1 MGLYW
6 RNRHAL
12 GRLRAPLAATLAVSV
27 LVPLTSLATAAP
39 PAGAGPAASTSAVA
53 PAAPAASGTVSQE
66 SKDAAQQ
73 HFQKA
78 KELYQAGSYRDALSE
93 LEQARA
99 LDPQA
104 KDLVFNLGVVS
115 EKLGRIDDALQYFRT
130 YVEMDGV
137 TAQERARAE
146 SYVRR
151 LEGAKREMPVP
162 SASAS
167 TTAPPPP
174 PPPTPKDPPKGRV
187 DALTI
192 AAGGLA
198 IVGFGVGTTFGV
210 MSLGTR
216 PDSGF
221 VTGRDGSYADLQDKT
236 DRAHTQAVVADIGFA
251 VGVVG
256 ALAAAYL
263 YFARPK
269 VQAGSVSPGPPALGG
284 AF

>member
-1 MGLYW
+1 M
-6 RNRHAL
+6 
-12 GRLRAPLAATLAVSV
+12 LAATLAVGV
-27 LVPLTSLATAAP
+27 LVPLTSFATAAP
-39 PAGAGPAASTSAVA
+39 PAGPSPATSAAS
-53 PAAPAASGTVSQE
+53 AAPVTSGTVSPE
-66 SKDAAQQ
+66 SQQAAQQ

-78 KELYQAGSYRDALSE
+78 KELYQTGSYRDALSE

-130 YVEMDGV
+130 YVEMEGV
-137 TAQERARAE
+137 TPQERARAE
-146 SYVRR
+146 GYVRR

-167 TTAPPPP
+167 ASAAPPPP
-174 PPPTPKDPPKGRV
+174 PPPPKDPPKGRV

-192 AAGGLA
+192 AAGGLS

-210 MSLGTR
+210 LSLGTR

-236 DRAHTQAVVADIGFA
+236 SRAHTQAVVADIGFA

-269 VQAGSVSPGPPALGG
+269 VQAGSTASPGGAL
-284 AF
+284 